1 MRNFKKFLT
10 LVLAVMMVVSA
21 MSFTTSAATTK
32 FEDVDAENEA
42 LVNAVDLLEYMGITK
57 GVSATE
63 FGADQAVTREQFA
76 LFMYRLMK
84 GGKDASANASNTTKF
99 TDLEDQTYFYA
110 ISWANA
116 KGIVNGTSDTT
127 FSPKNGITLQD
138 AYTMVVRALDYEAE
152 ESLIYPHGYID
163 VAEQLGVELDANLP
177 SDIDYEDTLTRGDM
191 AIILYNAF
199 FAETAIPEV
208 DTKEVEIGKDNEN
221 ATWVLKE
228 VTTYPRLCEK
238 NFDVKE
244 VKYAAVATPNYTKGD
259 NEPTYDLGYD
269 AALFEVVEDEET
281 DFDEVPALV
290 YLEPAQIGLE
300 GEDLN
305 DYFLGE
311 FTMFV
316 TTDEEEEEIEKVL
329 FADCNMVKK
338 TVNDLVLGT
347 VSSNKAESYYAG
359 ADETKLLSG
368 KITTGTEVIYAFNAP
383 YTYLKPTYVTG
394 ASDVVKYAQRNENNI
409 EEIDFVLQNVDD
421 VDYYETTTVAIVTA
435 EYEEDEDEVLQWTVE
450 DDYFTQQAED
460 LVTYFSQVYYGGLY
474 EADLYDVDGDGVYEY
489 IDYKPYSFFQVDSD
503 EDYDFEDTGIN
514 DETGLLYVYT
524 NEANVTGAEFVDE
537 DFVIGYVD
545 PYTNTVKVAEVV
557 KPTVTSVSKIKAN
570 TGSIILADGTP
581 VNVGSAWKLFTTET
595 AFEDVVLEEDFDEV
609 VLETAN
615 ASDLLNASILD
626 EEEVELYIY
635 DGVVLYADD
644 VDNNLKFTE
653 NLIIPLDVEGN
664 VPEKEFNKDT
674 GDRVWYIYAYVDG
687 ACKYVPVV
695 TEDVVPEV
703 VDAGDL
709 TDMYNKQLCTY
720 SVDADGMYTI
730 KALGFDFDDDYDF
743 AEGEYILD
751 NEDEDYAGY
760 KGVSHDIDVL
770 DSDDEDE
777 QYISA
782 ALDNEDGVR
791 LVKKAGTRFA
801 LEDSAF
807 DRDVVL
813 KSFTKIVIL
822 VHDTEED
829 EYEIEE
835 YDATTLKASMDEEL
849 VLNDVTFLVANN
861 PDSESKED
869 LVLLFAV
876 VDDEFA
882 LETKKDKNGQ
892 RIVSLST
899 PGVDENGYYRN
910 YYEVFNPFTGARE
923 LDVAG
928 NETSRTA
935 EGLATAKASGVL
947 VELKGGMVDEKGY
960 VAEGEDYLGAIDT
973 SDNESGLVWITEYD
987 EADDFITV
995 VPVSATESADCDA
1008 CFEDAIETYTFGG
1021 EKNFDGVE
1029 FLSLDDENL
1038 FFEVNKD
1045 TAVSVLKYG
1054 DPGEGTTMWGTMTL
1068 GDLSTIADA
1077 KKEFKCY
1084 SDKIEDSKGNYTTK
1098 YAPYLKAY
1106 ISYSEGEDEDE
1117 DLPVA
1122 DYIIVVVNKVKNDEL
1137 GMFARESDVHD
1148 TEA

>member
-152 ESLIYPHGYID
+152 ENLIYPHGYID

-208 DTKEVEIGKDNEN
+208 DTKEVLLGASNEN
-221 ATWVLKE
+221 ENDDTWVLKE
-228 VTTYPRLCEK
+228 ITTYPRLCEK

-244 VKYAAVATPNYTKGD
+244 VKYQAVATPNYTTLD

-269 AALFEVVEDEET
+269 AALFEVVADEET
-281 DFDEVPALV
+281 DYNEVPALV
-290 YLEPAQIGLE
+290 YLEPEQIGLE

-316 TTDEEEEEIEKVL
+316 TTDDEEEEIEKVL

-347 VSSNKAESYYAG
+347 VSSNKAASYYTEYN
-359 ADETKLLSG
+359 DEETEDDDEPTETKLLSG

-394 ASDVVKYAQRNENNI
+394 ASNYIKYVQRNANNLW
-409 EEIDFVLQNVDD
+409 EIDFVLQNEDD
-421 VDYYETTTVAIVTA
+421 VDFYEAGAYPVVDFA
-435 EYEEDEDEVLQWTVE
+435 EEDDGDVV
-450 DDYFTQQAED
+450 DAYFTEQAEQ

-503 EDYDFEDTGIN
+503 EDYDFDDSYFNE
-514 DETGLLYVYT
+514 ETALPYIYT
-524 NEANVTGAEFVDE
+524 NEANVTGAEFADE

-545 PYTNTVKVAEVV
+545 ELTNAVKVVEVV
-557 KPTVTSVSKIKAN
+557 KPTVTSVSKIKSN

-581 VNVGSAWKLFTTET
+581 VNAGAWWKLVANY
-595 AFEDVVLEEDFDEV
+595 AFAEDFDDVVLEEDFDE
-609 VLETAN
+609 LTLGLAN
-615 ASDLLNASILD
+615 ASDLLNPAILD

-635 DGVVLYADD
+635 NGVVLYADD

-653 NLIIPLDVEGN
+653 NLLIPLDLDGN
-664 VPEKEFNKDT
+664 VPEKEFNKET

-695 TEDVVPEV
+695 TEDVLPEV
-703 VDAGDL
+703 VADGAL
-709 TDMYNKQLCTY
+709 TEEYAYQLCTY

-730 KALGFDFDDDYDF
+730 KALGFDTDD
-743 AEGEYILD
+743 
-751 NEDEDYAGY
+751 EDETDY
-760 KGVSHDIDVL
+760 KGLAHDIEIL
-770 DSDDEDE
+770 DSDDEDDQFIGWE
-777 QYISA
+777 
-782 ALDNEDGVR
+782 EDVTM
-791 LVKKAGTRFA
+791 VKKAGTRFA
-801 LEDSAF
+801 LEGAATY
-807 DRDVVL
+807 DRQLVL

-822 VHDTEED
+822 VYDDVED
-829 EYEIEE
+829 EWEIEE
-835 YDATTLKASMDEEL
+835 YDAASFKASAEVAFDYA
-849 VLNDVTFLVANN
+849 TFVVANN

-869 LVLLFAV
+869 LVVLFAV
-876 VDDEFA
+876 VTDEDGFG

-935 EGLATAKASGVL
+935 EGLADAIDSGVL

-960 VAEGEDYLGAIDT
+960 VAEGEDYLGAINT
-973 SDNESGLVWITEYD
+973 NLDNAGLVWITEYD

-995 VPVSATESADCDA
+995 VPVSATAGVDCDA
-1008 CFEDAIETYTFGG
+1008 CFEDAIEGYTFDG
-1021 EKNFDGVE
+1021 EVNFDGVP
-1029 FLSLDDENL
+1029 FLTVNDNDQI

-1045 TAVSVLKYG
+1045 TAVSVLRYA
-1054 DPGEGTTMWGTMTL
+1054 DVGESTTMWGTMTL

-1084 SDKIEDSKGNYTTK
+1084 SDKVEDSKGNYTTK

-1122 DYIIVVVNKVKNDEL
+1122 DYIIVVVNKVKNADL

-1148 TEA
+1148 IEA